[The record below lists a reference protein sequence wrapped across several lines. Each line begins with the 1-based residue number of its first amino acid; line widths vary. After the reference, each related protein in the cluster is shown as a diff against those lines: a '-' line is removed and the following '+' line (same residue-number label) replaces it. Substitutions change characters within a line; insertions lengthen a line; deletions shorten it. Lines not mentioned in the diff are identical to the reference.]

1 MPVATQDF
9 YSEKLDCKTNI
20 ILVQSSSMEPGFFI
34 PVLTGVNLI
43 GQDQKSMTNLFLCAC
58 RNLLTQTVPVLV

>member
-34 PVLTGVNLI
+34 PVLTGVNLL
-43 GQDQKSMTNLFLCAC
+43 GLPKVYD
-58 RNLLTQTVPVLV
+58 